1 MKQILNISLWIIA
14 LVLII
19 VGVSFANKNKLYM
32 QLSKPVIDIDYNS
45 ENRFIDEADV
55 LKEIIHNPKDTS
67 KYLYAFDVTTIEERL
82 KNNFAIKMLKYIK
95 QLMVK
100 L

>member
-1 MKQILNISLWIIA
+1 MKQIINISLWIIA

-67 KYLYAFDVTTIEERL
+67 KYL
-82 KNNFAIKMLKYIK
+82 
-95 QLMVK
+95 
-100 L
+100 